1 MSENQNG
8 WNEYSKLVLNE
19 LEKLNDS
26 IASLQREMQDV
37 KKELTELRAKE
48 DKVVEL
54 RVWKKDMDEVV
65 SPTQLKEYIKDINDL
80 KSFKTV
86 AVTVWAIIQFITVVA
101 MAFSKYLK

>member
-54 RVWKKDMDEVV
+54 RAWKKDMDEVV
-65 SPTQLKEYIKDINDL
+65 SPTQLKEYVKDINEL

-86 AVTVWAIIQFITVVA
+86 AITVWAIIQFITVVA

>member
-37 KKELTELRAKE
+37 KKELIELRAKE

>member
-54 RVWKKDMDEVV
+54 RAWKKDMDEVV
-65 SPTQLKEYIKDINDL
+65 SPTQLKEYVKDINEL

-86 AVTVWAIIQFITVVA
+86 AITVWAIIQFITVVA
-101 MAFSKYLK
+101 MSFSKYLK